1 MVAIMRDALSG
12 TKLIPA
18 NEKNKI
24 KFVIRKSLKDTHLT
38 YIHIY
43 MSYAMLYQSNI
54 IYMCVPNIYMS

>member
-1 MVAIMRDALSG
+1 MVAMMRDALIG

-24 KFVIRKSLKDTHLT
+24 KFVIRKSLKETHLT

-43 MSYAMLYQSNI
+43 VIRNALSVEYNTYV
-54 IYMCVPNIYMS
+54 CT